1 MREFQ
6 RKGEAMRRAA
16 IAGFC
21 AIGMALGAVRQATA
35 QAFAGTGHY
44 TIHDENGKTNNV
56 TVATKPG
63 HFAVQFTGEDGK
75 AGELIV
81 DSAAG
86 TTTFVSSEDKSYF
99 VINKEMMQGMGG
111 MMSGMAGMMR
121 RHGADSSKGDS
132 DEPKATITPGGTS
145 VVAGISCQVF
155 HYVANDDKH
164 TTGDVCLAKG
174 VGMGMFNMNPFAG
187 MGGMGMRPQ
196 ERQGIQDRLR
206 RMGQVGQMIQQGYGI
221 LKATSF
227 EDGKPK
233 GSIEATSIE
242 RGTPPAAAFAPPP
255 GYTEKNMGDMMR
267 GGRRP

>member
-1 MREFQ
+1 
-6 RKGEAMRRAA
+6 MRRAA
-16 IAGFC
+16 IAGLC
-21 AIGMALGAVRQATA
+21 AIGMALGPVRQASA
-35 QAFAGTGHY
+35 QAIAGTAHY
-44 TIHDENGKTNNV
+44 TIHDENGKTNMM
-56 TVATKPG
+56 TIATKPG
-63 HFAVQFTGEDGK
+63 HYAVQFTGEDGK

-99 VINKEMMQGMGG
+99 VITKEMMQGMAG
-111 MMSGMAGMMR
+111 MMSGMAGMMKR
-121 RHGADSSKGDS
+121 RGADSGTADS
-132 DEPKATITPGGTS
+132 NEPQATITPGGTS

-155 HYVANDDKH
+155 HYVGNDDKH
-164 TTGDVCLAKG
+164 TSGDVCLAKG
-174 VGMGMFNMNPFAG
+174 AGMGLLNMNPFG
-187 MGGMGMRPQ
+187 GMMGGMGMRQQ
-196 ERQGIQDRLR
+196 ERRGLQDRLR
-206 RMGQVGQMIQQGYGI
+206 RMGQVGQMLQQGYGI

-233 GSIEATSIE
+233 GSIEVTAMD

>member
-1 MREFQ
+1 
-6 RKGEAMRRAA
+6 MRRAA
-16 IAGFC
+16 IA
-21 AIGMALGAVRQATA
+21 AVVTTGMVLGAGRQASA
-35 QAFAGTGHY
+35 QAFAGTAHY
-44 TIHDENGKTNNV
+44 TIHDENGKTN
-56 TVATKPG
+56 TMTIATKPG
-63 HFAVQFTGEDGK
+63 HYAVQFTSDEGK

-86 TTTFVSSEDKSYF
+86 TTTYVSSEDKSYF
-99 VINKEMMQGMGG
+99 VITKEMMQGMAG

-121 RHGADSSKGDS
+121 RHGADSSKDDS

-174 VGMGMFNMNPFAG
+174 AGMGLLNLNPMG
-187 MGGMGMRPQ
+187 GMMGGMGMQPR
-196 ERQGIQDRLR
+196 ERRGIQDRLR
-206 RMGQVGQMIQQGYGI
+206 RMGQVGQMLQQGYGI

-233 GSIEATSIE
+233 GSIEVTSVE
-242 RGTPPAAAFAPPP
+242 RGTPPDAAFAPPP

>member
-1 MREFQ
+1 
-6 RKGEAMRRAA
+6 MRRAV
-16 IAGFC
+16 IAGL
-21 AIGMALGAVRQATA
+21 ATIGMALGAARQIPA
-35 QAFAGTGHY
+35 QAFAGTAHY
-44 TIHDENGKTNNV
+44 TIHEESGKVSNL

-63 HFAVQFTGEDGK
+63 HYAVAFTGEDDK
-75 AGELIV
+75 AGQLIV

-99 VINKEMMQGMGG
+99 VITKEMMQGMAG
-111 MMSGMAGMMR
+111 MMQGMAGMMR
-121 RHGADSSKGDS
+121 RHGADSSGS
-132 DEPKATITPGGTS
+132 DEPKATITPGGSS

-164 TTGDVCLAKG
+164 TTGDVCLARG
-174 VGMGMFNMNPFAG
+174 VGMGLFNMNPFAG
-187 MGGMGMRPQ
+187 MGGMGMRQQ

-206 RMGQVGQMIQQGYGI
+206 RMGQVGQMLQQGYGI

-233 GSIEATSIE
+233 GSIEVTSLE
-242 RGTPPAAAFAPPP
+242 RGTPPASAFAPPP

>member
-1 MREFQ
+1 
-6 RKGEAMRRAA
+6 MRRTV
-16 IAGFC
+16 IAGVLTT
-21 AIGMALGAVRQATA
+21 GMVLGAVRQAPA
-35 QAFAGTGHY
+35 QAFAGTAHY
-44 TIHDENGKTNNV
+44 TIHDENGKTNMI
-56 TVATKPG
+56 TIATKPG
-63 HFAVQFTGEDGK
+63 HYAVQFTGEDGK
-75 AGELIV
+75 AGQLIV

-86 TTTFVSSEDKSYF
+86 TTTFVSSEDKSYY
-99 VINKEMMQGMGG
+99 VITKEMMQGMAS

-132 DEPKATITPGGTS
+132 DEPKPTITPGGTS

-174 VGMGMFNMNPFAG
+174 VGMGLFNMNPFG
-187 MGGMGMRPQ
+187 GMMGGMGMRQQ
-196 ERQGIQDRLR
+196 ERRGIQDRLG
-206 RMGQVGQMIQQGYGI
+206 RMGQVGQMLQQGYGI

-233 GSIEATSIE
+233 GSIEVTSVD
-242 RGTPPAAAFAPPP
+242 RGMPPAAAFAPPP